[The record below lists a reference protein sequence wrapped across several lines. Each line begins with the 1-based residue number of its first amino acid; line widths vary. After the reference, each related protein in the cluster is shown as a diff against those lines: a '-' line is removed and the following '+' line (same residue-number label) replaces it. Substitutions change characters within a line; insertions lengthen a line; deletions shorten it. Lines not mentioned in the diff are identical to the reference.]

1 MDLRGLRGNE
11 DFFDLIVNSLDNLIF
26 VVDGSGSILEHNNVL
41 LETLKTTSDRVIN
54 IRCGHALRCP
64 NALKPG
70 ARCGETHF
78 CSRCTIRSYIL
89 EVFDSGKAIK
99 QKPVSKEFQFGRERV
114 RKHFLMSAKPT
125 RYRER
130 DVAIV
135 VLSDITELAESRARL
150 EQLAVRD
157 YLTGIYNRRHI
168 FSEIQRCISSADR
181 YDETFSLLMI
191 DLDDFKCINDT
202 LGHQVGDRVLQ
213 EVASYLEEE
222 VRETDIVGR
231 YGGEEFL
238 IILPNIKKREAYE
251 CGERLRRGVAA
262 LKIELLNE
270 SPTIS
275 MGIVQHTLKM
285 SVEELISRA
294 DALLY
299 RAKKLG
305 KNRCEM

>member
-1 MDLRGLRGNE
+1 MGLRELRGNE

-26 VVDGSGSILEHNNVL
+26 VIDGGGNILEHNNAL
-41 LETLKTTSDRVIN
+41 LETLKTTSDRIIN

-78 CSRCTIRSYIL
+78 CSRCTIRKSVL
-89 EVFDSGKAIK
+89 EVFQEGRAIK
-99 QKPVSKEFQFGRERV
+99 QKPITKEFLFGRERV
-114 RKHFLMSAKPT
+114 RKYFLMSAKPT
-125 RYRER
+125 RYRGR

-150 EQLAVRD
+150 EELAVRD

-168 FSEIQRCISSADR
+168 FSEVHRCISSAVR
-181 YDETFSLLMI
+181 YNEVFSILML
-191 DLDDFKCINDT
+191 DLDDFKSINDT
-202 LGHQVGDRVLQ
+202 FGHQMGDRVLQ
-213 EVASYLEEE
+213 KVASYLEEE

-238 IILPNIKKREAYE
+238 IILPNTKKKEAYE
-251 CGERLRRGVAA
+251 CAERLRRGVADLEVDS
-262 LKIELLNE
+262 LKK
-270 SPTIS
+270 SPTVSIGVAEYGLQIS
-275 MGIVQHTLKM
+275 L
-285 SVEELISRA
+285 EELISRA
-294 DALLY
+294 DTLLY
-299 RAKKLG
+299 RAKNNG

>member
-1 MDLRGLRGNE
+1 VGLRELRGNE

-26 VVDGSGSILEHNNVL
+26 VIDGNGSILEHNNAL
-41 LETLKTTSDRVIN
+41 LVTLKTTSDRVIN

-64 NALKPG
+64 NALEPG

-78 CSRCTIRSYIL
+78 CSKCTIRSSIL
-89 EVFDSGKAIK
+89 EVLEGGRDVK

-114 RKHFLMSAKPT
+114 RKYFLMSAKAT
-125 RYRER
+125 RYREK

-135 VLSDITELAESRARL
+135 VLSDISELAESRAKL
-150 EQLAVRD
+150 EELAVRD

-168 FSEIQRCISSADR
+168 FSEVHRCISSAER
-181 YDETFSLLMI
+181 YQEVFSILMI

-202 LGHQVGDRVLQ
+202 LGHQAGDRVLQ
-213 EVASYLEEE
+213 KVASYLEEE
-222 VRETDIVGR
+222 IRETDIVGR

-238 IILPNIKKREAYE
+238 VILPNTKGEEAYR
-251 CGERLRRGVAA
+251 CAERLRGGVADLERDS
-262 LKIELLNE
+262 LK

-275 MGIVQHTLKM
+275 IGVAQYSLGM
-285 SVEELISRA
+285 SVEGLISKA
-294 DALLY
+294 DTLLY
-299 RAKKLG
+299 KAKNHG

>member
-1 MDLRGLRGNE
+1 MGLRELRGNE

-26 VVDGSGSILEHNNVL
+26 VIDGVGNILEHNNAL
-41 LETLKTTSDRVIN
+41 LETLKTTSDRIIN

-78 CSRCTIRSYIL
+78 CSKCTIRKSVL
-89 EVFDSGKAIK
+89 EVFQEGRAIK
-99 QKPVSKEFQFGRERV
+99 QKPITKEFQFGRDRV
-114 RKHFLMSAKPT
+114 RKYFLMSAKPT
-125 RYRER
+125 RYRGR

-150 EQLAVRD
+150 EELAVRD

-168 FSEIQRCISSADR
+168 FSEVHRCISSAVR
-181 YDETFSLLMI
+181 YNEVFSILML
-191 DLDDFKCINDT
+191 DLDDFKSINDT
-202 LGHQVGDRVLQ
+202 FGHQMGDRVLQ
-213 EVASYLEEE
+213 KVASYLEEE

-238 IILPNIKKREAYE
+238 IILPNTKKKEAYE
-251 CGERLRRGVAA
+251 CAERLRRGVADLEVDS
-262 LKIELLNE
+262 LKK
-270 SPTIS
+270 SPTVSIGVAEYGLQIS
-275 MGIVQHTLKM
+275 L
-285 SVEELISRA
+285 EELISRA
-294 DALLY
+294 DTLLY
-299 RAKKLG
+299 RAKNNG